1 MIQYQSQNGAC
12 NMTCLHVISAARMP
26 LSEGAFFY
34 EFSLQ
39 SNGEKNKLGRV
50 NIPTYFLII
59 TNFLQ
64 ITIKFSSYE
73 MSLLYSGKR
82 GDDCS
87 D

>member
-39 SNGEKNKLGRV
+39 SNGEKKQVG
-50 NIPTYFLII
+50 
-59 TNFLQ
+59 
-64 ITIKFSSYE
+64 S
-73 MSLLYSGKR
+73 
-82 GDDCS
+82 C
-87 D
+87 